1 MAVTDGMAV
10 AWTSPMIPYFLSE
23 KSHIKM
29 SRSQAEWMET
39 FLLLGAFSGL
49 PVTAYVTN
57 KLGRKKSLILACS
70 TLVLTWTVIALTTRI
85 EYIDGSRFLQ
95 GLGLNMAFVAAPM
108 YVGEI
113 SHKSI
118 RGLLS
123 SSIFIMNVLGVL
135 IMYTTGPLLP
145 YYVPSII
152 AILFLTLEI
161 TVFIFLPESPHYLLI
176 KNKDIEAERSLQRLR
191 RCLDVGEELTEIK
204 NAIDEEKKLNHV
216 GLKELVIVKNYRKAL
231 VIMTFLNAGQL
242 FCSSEV
248 ILMNLHD
255 ILDSAGSIYVNAAT
269 AGILFSLLN
278 LVASLAASVILDR
291 HGRVK
296 LLIISVILTG
306 ICLFLLA
313 LYFHLKMMGYD
324 TRNYS
329 WLPIVTVMAYGIVF
343 RIGLGMVPIV
353 MTSELFA
360 SRIKSF
366 GMCFADGVYVGS
378 SVLALQT
385 FFFLKN
391 NFGLH
396 VSFYV
401 FFSCSLLMCFFV
413 LFYVP
418 ETKGKSLEEIQR
430 MLKNE
435 SQNETEEQ
443 HKMLNLS
450 KQY

>member
-10 AWTSPMIPYFLSE
+10 AWTSPMIPYFLSDQ
-23 KSHIKM
+23 SHIKM
-29 SRSQAEWMET
+29 NRNQAEWMET
-39 FLLLGAFSGL
+39 FLLFGAFSGL
-49 PVTAYVTN
+49 PVTAYVTD

-70 TLVLTWTVIALTTRI
+70 ILILTWTVIALTTRV
-85 EYIDGSRFLQ
+85 EYIDVSRFLQ

-118 RGLLS
+118 RGFLS

-152 AILFLTLEI
+152 ANFILILEI
-161 TVFIFLPESPHYLLI
+161 TVFTFLPESPYYLLA
-176 KNKDIEAERSLQRLR
+176 KGKDIEAERSLQRFR
-191 RCLDVGEELTEIK
+191 CCLDVGEELTEMK
-204 NAIDEEKKLNHV
+204 NAIEEEKKLNRA
-216 GLKELVIVKNYRKAL
+216 GIKELVTVKNYRKAL
-231 VIMTFLNAGQL
+231 LIMTILNAGQL

-255 ILDSAGSIYVNAAT
+255 ILGNAGSIYVSAAT
-269 AGILFSLLN
+269 AGILFSSMN
-278 LVASLAASVILDR
+278 LVASIASSLIIDK

-296 LLIISVILTG
+296 LLIISAILTG
-306 ICLFLLA
+306 ICLFLIS

-329 WLPIVTVMAYGIVF
+329 WLPVVTVMVYGIVF

-360 SRIKSF
+360 SKIKSF

-378 SVLALQT
+378 SVLALQS
-385 FFFLKN
+385 FFFLRN
-391 NFGLH
+391 NYGLH
-396 VSFYV
+396 VPFYV
-401 FFSCSLLMCFFV
+401 FFGCSILICLFV
-413 LFYVP
+413 IFYVP

-430 MLKNE
+430 ILKNE
-435 SQNETEEQ
+435 SQNEKEEQ
-443 HKMLNLS
+443 LTMLNSS
-450 KQY
+450 KE